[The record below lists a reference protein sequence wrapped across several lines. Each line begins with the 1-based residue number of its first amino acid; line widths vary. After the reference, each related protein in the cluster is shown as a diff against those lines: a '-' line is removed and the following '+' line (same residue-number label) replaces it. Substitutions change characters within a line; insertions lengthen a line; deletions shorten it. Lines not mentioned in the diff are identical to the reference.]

1 MSLFTLGT
9 MRALGSADQLQ
20 AVLAAALDAGIN
32 HIETAPAYGPAERFL
47 GQVLGKLQ
55 RSCSAR
61 RDGLVITSKILP
73 GPDLA
78 QGQVQLRGSLERLG
92 LARLDNLA
100 VHGLN
105 TPEHLDWAL
114 RGAGAELLAWA
125 LGGALVGAVLASTG
139 ATLPAAEVL
148 AALAI
153 AVVALLSLLA
163 ARRQQGGAGFLP
175 ASVAAPV
182 VGLAVAVHA
191 QLHGLEAPHDG
202 SSLLW
207 WTGALASSV
216 LVAGGSFLLLRRQP
230 TLRSGAAAALL
241 LVGCCLTLAALI
253 AQAQGL
259 TA

>member
-1 MSLFTLGT
+1 MNSITPSRL
-9 MRALGSADQLQ
+9 ALGAAMAGL
-20 AVLAAALDAGIN
+20 ALAAPAGAHGIV
-32 HIETAPAYGPAERFL
+32 AG
-47 GQVLGKLQ
+47 
-55 RSCSAR
+55 
-61 RDGLVITSKILP
+61 
-73 GPDLA
+73 
-78 QGQVQLRGSLERLG
+78 G
-92 LARLDNLA
+92 LAGGLLHPLTGLDHLVMLMA
-100 VHGLN
+100 V
-105 TPEHLDWAL
+105 
-114 RGAGAELLAWA
+114 GAAAAMVSSHLLAWA